1 VLSTTKPLGRF
12 AFIVQVSLL
21 NTVILLGAL
30 IALTFQPS
38 GGGHLAVL
46 IVVGALQY
54 VWFVLHG
61 RRFGDAGRGLFW
73 PGLFGLSCFITFA
86 LGYLLIAALWSSPEV
101 QAEAFRTGGGLA
113 AGTVRHIETNP
124 LVIESG
130 RVITSFF
137 GTAGALVLSGLAI
150 TAMGLMAFISGGFS
164 LIAFVLPGGRAREK
178 RLEAPIVSMTEP
190 RITSTVQAKAAS
202 LVERWAP
209 KKP

>member
-1 VLSTTKPLGRF
+1 VFSTERPLGRI
-12 AFIVQVSLL
+12 AFITQVSLL
-21 NTVILLGAL
+21 NILILIAAL
-30 IALTFQPS
+30 VALTFQPS

-54 VWFVLHG
+54 LWFVLHG
-61 RRFGDAGRGLFW
+61 RRFWDAGRSQYWPRAMGLA
-73 PGLFGLSCFITFA
+73 CFATFA

-101 QAEAFRTGGGLA
+101 QAEAFRTGGGLV

-150 TAMGLMAFISGGFS
+150 VGMGLMAFASGVFS
-164 LIAFVLPGGRAREK
+164 VIAFMLPGGKVQAQV
-178 RLEAPIVSMTEP
+178 LEATPAQP
-190 RITSTVQAKAAS
+190 
-202 LVERWAP
+202 AP
-209 KKP
+209 VAWTGFKKP